1 MYLDDLC
8 ACLVRL
14 VRVLSSVK
22 LIITLMKVLVVGGN
36 FAGATAALEIK
47 RKLKGQAEVTLIDRN
62 ENFIYIPSLIWVP
75 TKRREVSEIVVPR
88 KNVLEKRG
96 VKFVLDTATKVI
108 PSENKV
114 ITEKGEYSYD
124 QLVIATGPKVKF
136 DIAPGIKEHT
146 CYIGTP
152 PGAMDTRAKLEEFK
166 KNPGSIVIGAT
177 QGAGCMGAAYE
188 FLFNVEKWLREQN
201 IREKVDLYWVTPEPF
216 LGHFGIEG
224 MPLGEEMLKK
234 FMEMFHI
241 HYRTGVG
248 IKEVTEKSVI
258 LSTGEEIASRFNM
271 FMPPF
276 IGVDFIAN
284 SPELNTP
291 ANHFIPV
298 LPSYRHETI
307 PNIWAAGLTVDV
319 KPPFQQ
325 GAVPFS
331 VPKTGYP
338 SDVSGKIVANNIV
351 KTVRGESKMEELPW
365 GKITGLCIMDA
376 GKKEVIIF
384 SNTLFKPRKFAVM
397 IPNVIY
403 DFGKVLLEKYFM
415 WKLRNGLSYLP

>member
-1 MYLDDLC
+1 
-8 ACLVRL
+8 
-14 VRVLSSVK
+14 
-22 LIITLMKVLVVGGN
+22 MKIVVIGGN
-36 FAGATAALEIK
+36 FAGSTAAMEIK
-47 RKLKGQAEVTLIDRN
+47 RKLKDQVEVTLIDRS

-75 TKRREVSEIVVPR
+75 TKRREISEIIVPR
-88 KNVLEKRG
+88 AQVLAKRG
-96 VKFVLDTATKVI
+96 VKFVQDIATKVI

-114 ITEKGEYSYD
+114 YTEKGVYEYD
-124 QLVIATGPKVKF
+124 HLVIATGPKVKF
-136 DIAPGIKEHT
+136 DIAPGIKENT

-152 PGAMDTRAKLEEFK
+152 VGAMDTRKKLEEFK
-166 KNPGSIVIGAT
+166 KNPGPIVIGAT

-188 FLFNVEKWLREQN
+188 FLFNIEKWLREEH

-234 FMEMFHI
+234 FMEMFNI

-248 IKEVTEKSVI
+248 IKEITHKSVI
-258 LSTGEEIASRFNM
+258 LSTGEAIDSSFNM

-276 IGVDFIAN
+276 VGVDFIAN

-291 ANHFIPV
+291 KNNFISV

-307 PNIWAAGLTVDV
+307 LNVWAAGLTVDV
-319 KPPFQQ
+319 KPPFVQ
-325 GAVPFS
+325 GDIPFS

-351 KTVRGESKMEELPW
+351 RTIRGESKMQEKPW
-365 GKITGLCIMDA
+365 GQITGLCIMDA
-376 GKKEVIIF
+376 GEKEVLIV
-384 SNTLFKPRKFAVM
+384 SNSLFKPRKFALM

-415 WKLRNGLSYLP
+415 WKLRHGLSYLP